1 MATPVPHLQQA
12 LRHGLGARRARR
24 KAMSLRVVAVETAR
38 VSAHQVFVDMPVWA
52 LWTMRSVPFD
62 PEEVVSFAHW
72 IALAPSK
79 N

>member
-1 MATPVPHLQQA
+1 
-12 LRHGLGARRARR
+12 
-24 KAMSLRVVAVETAR
+24 MSLRVVAVETAR